1 MAPAWIARLAQP
13 GAGLT
18 ARGIAD
24 GDRDFLRDLYASTR
38 TEELAP
44 VPWPDA
50 EKQRF
55 LTRQFEAQ
63 HAHYRENLPD
73 AAYLLLEIDAVPAGR
88 IYLDERDDEIR
99 LVDMALLPEHR
110 GAGIGSRLLQTVIDA
125 AVESGR
131 TVRLHVERHNPAWRL
146 YDRFGF
152 VELEDRGVYR
162 FMEWR
167 PARSQNTAAPG

>member
-1 MAPAWIARLAQP
+1 MTRAWIARLAQP
-13 GAGLT
+13 GVGLS
-18 ARGIAD
+18 AREIVD
-24 GDRDFLRDLYASTR
+24 GDREFLRDLYASTR
-38 TEELAP
+38 AEELAP
-44 VPWPDA
+44 VPWPEA
-50 EKQRF
+50 EKQQF

-73 AAYLLLEIDAVPAGR
+73 ADYLLLEIAGEPAGR
-88 IYLDERDDEIR
+88 IYLDERHDEIR

-110 GAGIGSRLLQTVIDA
+110 GAGIGSGLLRTVIEA

-167 PARSQNTAAPG
+167 PRQAERSP